1 MSVKQYDF
9 AGWATR
15 NDVRCSDGRVIM
27 QDAFADQDGK
37 SVPLVWNHNHSSVD
51 NVLGHAML
59 QNRDEGVYAY
69 CYFNDTPAAQKA
81 RELVKHGDI
90 TSLSIYANQLK
101 HNGTNVMHG
110 IIREVS
116 MVLAGANPEAFIDSV
131 LTHSD
136 NGSDIFADDATIYM
150 GLPLEHSALKS
161 DDELKDPDDDTDG
174 DSDDDT
180 KGKNSK
186 SDSSVTKKKNDSEGN
201 SDSSDSEEDDES
213 TESSTRKK
221 KRPINVSEDKS
232 SDVADVLGSDSND
245 KSDDKS
251 DDDNTKDD
259 KDNAMSNSMRHSDDD
274 RTVADVINGMTDK
287 QKAVAFY
294 VIKQALAPYDI
305 SFDGFDDD
313 DDDDDDDDYDKQSK
327 SMKHAATNNS
337 SDSDETVGD
346 VLDTLTDEQ
355 MNVIKYIIGQVL
367 EDNGIT
373 ADDVKKVNSGSTK
386 EDDSMSHNV
395 FDRTTDPSD
404 TLMHNADCDFA
415 AMVSDMRQYG
425 KLSQSMLAH
434 GVDLED
440 FSMSDYLAHADYGM
454 ENIDV
459 MFPDAKA
466 VANQPFM
473 ITRDLNWVPGVMGA
487 VSHTPFARI
496 KSIAADLTEDDARA
510 KGYLKGKLKKEEV
523 FSLLKRVTTPT
534 TVYKKQKLD
543 REDIISITD
552 FDVIVWLKAEMR
564 TMLDEEIARAILISD
579 GRSASAEDKISE
591 SCIRPIWTDDSVYT
605 IKSTMKF
612 TAAPSEAELAA
623 AVVDQAV
630 LARKDYRG
638 SGNPALFT
646 TEDMLTR
653 MLLMKDTLGHR
664 LYKTEEELATAM
676 RVSKIYTVPQ
686 MENLTRTP
694 ATGETTLTGK
704 KPTLDGIIVN
714 LKDYTVGTDKGGAV
728 SMFDDFDIDYNQQK
742 YLIETHISGALTTP
756 YSAIV
761 IEHYVEPGK

>member
-15 NDVRCSDGRVIM
+15 NDVRCSDGRIIM

-69 CYFNDTPAAQKA
+69 CYFNDTPAAKKA

-110 IIREVS
+110 TIREVS

-136 NGSDIFADDATIYM
+136 NGSDIFADDGTIYM
-150 GLPLEHSALKS
+150 GLPLEHSAVKS
-161 DDELKDPDDDTDG
+161 DDEQKDPDE
-174 DSDDDT
+174 DSDEDSD
-180 KGKNSK
+180 KDAKAENSK
-186 SDSSVTKKKNDSEGN
+186 SDISVTEKK
-201 SDSSDSEEDDES
+201 DSSDDDDSEVDDES
-213 TESSTRKK
+213 TEPSTRKK
-221 KRPINVSEDKS
+221 KRPVNVSEDKS
-232 SDVADVLGSDSND
+232 SDVADVLGSNSND
-245 KSDDKS
+245 KSDDK
-251 DDDNTKDD
+251 NNKDD
-259 KDNAMSNSMRHSDDD
+259 EDNAMANTMSHSDDD
-274 RTVADVINGMTDK
+274 RTVADVINSMTDK

-294 VIKQALAPYDI
+294 VITQALAPYGI

-313 DDDDDDDDYDKQSK
+313 DDDDDEDMPAPKQSK
-327 SMKHAATNNS
+327 SMKHAATNDS
-337 SDSDETVGD
+337 SDSSETVGD
-346 VLDTLTDEQ
+346 VLDSLTDEQ

-404 TLMHNADCDFA
+404 TLMHNADCDFSI
-415 AMVSDMRQYG
+415 MMSDMRQYG
-425 KLSQSMLAH
+425 TLSQSMLAH
-434 GVDLED
+434 GADIED
-440 FSMSDYLAHADYGM
+440 FSMSDYLSHGDYGM
-454 ENIDV
+454 NNIDV

-523 FSLLKRVTTPT
+523 FSLLKRVTIPT

-579 GRSASAEDKISE
+579 GRSASAEDKINE
-591 SCIRPIWTDDSVYT
+591 TCIRPIWTDDSVYT

-638 SGNPALFT
+638 AGNPTLFT

-694 ATGETTLTGK
+694 ATSETALTGK
-704 KPTLDGIIVN
+704 KPILDGIIVN

-761 IEHYVEPGK
+761 IEHYVEPGKVAGQN

>member
-69 CYFNDTPAAQKA
+69 CYFNDTPAAKKA

-110 IIREVS
+110 TIREVS

-136 NGSDIFADDATIYM
+136 NGSDIFADDGTIYM
-150 GLPLEHSALKS
+150 GLPLEHSGVKS
-161 DDELKDPDDDTDG
+161 DDDQKDPDEDTDG
-174 DSDDDT
+174 DSDEDAKDE
-180 KGKNSK
+180 NSK
-186 SDSSVTKKKNDSEGN
+186 SDDSVTEKK
-201 SDSSDSEEDDES
+201 DSSDEDDSEVDDES

-221 KRPINVSEDKS
+221 KKRPVNVSEDKS
-232 SDVADVLGSDSND
+232 SDVADVLGSDSDDESED
-245 KSDDKS
+245 KSDEKNDKN
-251 DDDNTKDD
+251 DE
-259 KDNAMSNSMRHSDDD
+259 DNAMSNTMRHSDDD
-274 RTVADVINGMTDK
+274 RTVADVINSMTDK

-294 VIKQALAPYDI
+294 VITQALAPYDI

-313 DDDDDDDDYDKQSK
+313 DDEDVPASKQSK

-346 VLDTLTDEQ
+346 VLDSLTDEQ

-373 ADDVKKVNSGSTK
+373 ADDVKKVNSGSAK

-395 FDRTTDPSD
+395 FDRTIDPSD
-404 TLMHNADCDFA
+404 TLMHNADCDFSV
-415 AMVSDMRQYG
+415 MVSDMRQYD

-434 GVDLED
+434 GVDIED
-440 FSMSDYLAHADYGM
+440 ISMSDYLAHGDYGM
-454 ENIDV
+454 TNIDV

-473 ITRDLNWVPGVMGA
+473 ITRDLSWVPAVMGA

-523 FSLLKRVTTPT
+523 FPLLKRVTTPT

-552 FDVIVWLKAEMR
+552 FDTVVWLKAEMR
-564 TMLDEEIARAILISD
+564 TMLDEEIARAILVSD
-579 GRSASAEDKISE
+579 GRSASAEDKINE
-591 SCIRPIWTDDSVYT
+591 TCIRPIWTDDAVYT

-694 ATGETTLTGK
+694 ATGETALTGK
-704 KPTLDGIIVN
+704 KPILDGIIVN

-761 IEHYVEPGK
+761 LEHYVEGGKASA

>member
-15 NDVRCSDGRVIM
+15 NDVRCSDGRIIM

-69 CYFNDTPAAQKA
+69 CYFNDTPAAKKA

-110 IIREVS
+110 TIREVS

-136 NGSDIFADDATIYM
+136 NGSDIFADDGTIYM
-150 GLPLEHSALKS
+150 GLPLEHSAVKS
-161 DDELKDPDDDTDG
+161 DDEQKDPDE
-174 DSDDDT
+174 DSDEDSDEDA
-180 KGKNSK
+180 KAENSK
-186 SDSSVTKKKNDSEGN
+186 SDISVTEKK
-201 SDSSDSEEDDES
+201 DSSDDDDSEVDDES
-213 TESSTRKK
+213 TEPSTRKK
-221 KRPINVSEDKS
+221 KRPVNVSEDKS
-232 SDVADVLGSDSND
+232 SDVADVLGSNSND
-245 KSDDKS
+245 KSDDK
-251 DDDNTKDD
+251 NNKDD
-259 KDNAMSNSMRHSDDD
+259 EDNAMTNTMSHSDDD
-274 RTVADVINGMTDK
+274 RTVADVINSMTDK

-294 VIKQALAPYDI
+294 VITQALAPYGI

-313 DDDDDDDDYDKQSK
+313 DDDDDEDMPAPKQSK
-327 SMKHAATNNS
+327 SMKHAATNDS
-337 SDSDETVGD
+337 SDSNETVGD
-346 VLDTLTDEQ
+346 VLDSLTDEQ

-404 TLMHNADCDFA
+404 TLMHNADCDFSI
-415 AMVSDMRQYG
+415 MMSDMRQYG
-425 KLSQSMLAH
+425 TLSQSMLAH
-434 GVDLED
+434 GADIED
-440 FSMSDYLAHADYGM
+440 FSMSDYLSHGDYGIN
-454 ENIDV
+454 NIDV

-523 FSLLKRVTTPT
+523 FSLLKRVTIPT

-579 GRSASAEDKISE
+579 GRSASAEDKINE
-591 SCIRPIWTDDSVYT
+591 TCIRPIWTDDSVYT

-612 TAAPSEAELAA
+612 TAAPSESELAA
-623 AVVDQAV
+623 AVIDQAV

-638 SGNPALFT
+638 SGNPVMFT

-694 ATGETTLTGK
+694 ATSETTLTGK
-704 KPTLDGIIVN
+704 KPILDGIIVN

-761 IEHYVEPGK
+761 IEHYVEPGKSVDQK

>member
-15 NDVRCSDGRVIM
+15 NDVRCSDGRIIM

-69 CYFNDTPAAQKA
+69 CYFNDTPAAKKA

-110 IIREVS
+110 TIREVS

-136 NGSDIFADDATIYM
+136 NGSDIFADDGTIYM
-150 GLPLEHSALKS
+150 GLPLEHSAVKS
-161 DDELKDPDDDTDG
+161 DDEQKDPDE
-174 DSDDDT
+174 DSDEDSDEDA
-180 KGKNSK
+180 KAENSK
-186 SDSSVTKKKNDSEGN
+186 SDISVTEKK
-201 SDSSDSEEDDES
+201 DSSDDDDSEVDDES
-213 TESSTRKK
+213 TEPSTRKK
-221 KRPINVSEDKS
+221 KRPVNVIEDKS
-232 SDVADVLGSDSND
+232 SDVADVLGSNSND
-245 KSDDKS
+245 KSDDK
-251 DDDNTKDD
+251 NNKDD
-259 KDNAMSNSMRHSDDD
+259 EDNAMANTMSHSDDD
-274 RTVADVINGMTDK
+274 RTVADVINSMTDK

-294 VIKQALAPYDI
+294 VITQALAPYGI

-313 DDDDDDDDYDKQSK
+313 DDDDDEDMPAPKQSK
-327 SMKHAATNNS
+327 SMKHAATNDS
-337 SDSDETVGD
+337 SDSNETVGD
-346 VLDTLTDEQ
+346 VLDSLTDEQ

-404 TLMHNADCDFA
+404 TLMHNADCDFSI
-415 AMVSDMRQYG
+415 MMSDMRQYG
-425 KLSQSMLAH
+425 TLSQSMLAH
-434 GVDLED
+434 GADIED
-440 FSMSDYLAHADYGM
+440 FSMSDYLSHGDYGM
-454 ENIDV
+454 NNIDV

-523 FSLLKRVTTPT
+523 FSLLKRVTIPT

-579 GRSASAEDKISE
+579 GRSASAEDKINE
-591 SCIRPIWTDDSVYT
+591 TCIRPIWTDDSVYT

-638 SGNPALFT
+638 AGNPTLFT

-653 MLLMKDTLGHR
+653 MLLMNDTLGHR

-694 ATGETTLTGK
+694 ATSETALTGK
-704 KPTLDGIIVN
+704 KPILDGIIVN

-761 IEHYVEPGK
+761 IEHYVEPGRAAGQN

>member
-150 GLPLEHSALKS
+150 GLPLEHSAVKS
-161 DDELKDPDDDTDG
+161 DDDQTDPDDDPEN
-174 DSDDDT
+174 DSED
-180 KGKNSK
+180 KNSK
-186 SDSSVTKKKNDSEGN
+186 SDVSVTEKKATSDDDSDATDSEADEG
-201 SDSSDSEEDDES
+201 SDES
-213 TESSTRKK
+213 ATRKK
-221 KRPINVSEDKS
+221 KKRPSNVSEDKS
-232 SDVADVLGSDSND
+232 SDVADVLGSNSKD
-245 KSDDKS
+245 KSDKKND
-251 DDDNTKDD
+251 KDD
-259 KDNAMSNSMRHSDDD
+259 EDNAMTNTMSHSDDD
-274 RTVADVINGMTDK
+274 RTVADVINSMTDK

-294 VIKQALAPYDI
+294 VITQALAPYDI

-313 DDDDDDDDYDKQSK
+313 DDDDNDDNDMPASKQSK

-355 MNVIKYIIGQVL
+355 MNVIKYIIGQIL
-367 EDNGIT
+367 EYNGIA

-404 TLMHNADCDFA
+404 TLMHNADCDFSV
-415 AMVSDMRQYG
+415 MVSDMRQYG

-523 FSLLKRVTTPT
+523 FSLLKRVTVPT

-579 GRSASAEDKISE
+579 GRSASAEDKINE
-591 SCIRPIWTDDSVYT
+591 TCIRPIWTDDSVYT

-638 SGNPALFT
+638 SGNPVLFT

-694 ATGETTLTGK
+694 ATSETALTGK
-704 KPTLDGIIVN
+704 KPILDGIIVN

-761 IEHYVEPGK
+761 IEHYVEPGKAGQN

>member
-69 CYFNDTPAAQKA
+69 CYFNDTPAAKKA

-110 IIREVS
+110 TIREVS

-136 NGSDIFADDATIYM
+136 NGSDIFADDGTIYM
-150 GLPLEHSALKS
+150 GLPLEHSGVKL
-161 DDELKDPDDDTDG
+161 DDDQKDPDEDADEDP
-174 DSDDDT
+174 DEDAKDE
-180 KGKNSK
+180 NSK
-186 SDSSVTKKKNDSEGN
+186 SDDSVTEKKNSSDEDDSEV
-201 SDSSDSEEDDES
+201 DDES

-221 KRPINVSEDKS
+221 KRPVNVSEDKS
-232 SDVADVLGSDSND
+232 SDVADVLGSDSDDESED
-245 KSDDKS
+245 KSDKKNDKN
-251 DDDNTKDD
+251 DE
-259 KDNAMSNSMRHSDDD
+259 DNAMSNTMRHSDDD
-274 RTVADVINGMTDK
+274 RTVADVINSMTDK

-294 VIKQALAPYDI
+294 VITQALAPYDI

-313 DDDDDDDDYDKQSK
+313 DDDEDVPASKQSK
-327 SMKHAATNNS
+327 SMKHAATTNS
-337 SDSDETVGD
+337 SDSNETVGD

-373 ADDVKKVNSGSTK
+373 ADDVKKVNSGSAK

-395 FDRTTDPSD
+395 FDRTIDPSD
-404 TLMHNADCDFA
+404 TLMHNADCDFSV
-415 AMVSDMRQYG
+415 MVSDMRQYD

-434 GVDLED
+434 GVDIED
-440 FSMSDYLAHADYGM
+440 ISMSDYLAHGDYGM
-454 ENIDV
+454 TNIDV

-473 ITRDLNWVPGVMGA
+473 ITRDLNWVPAVMGA

-523 FSLLKRVTTPT
+523 FPLLKRVTTPT

-552 FDVIVWLKAEMR
+552 FDVVVWLKAEMR
-564 TMLDEEIARAILISD
+564 TMLDEEIARAILVSD
-579 GRSASAEDKISE
+579 GRSASAEDKINE
-591 SCIRPIWTDDSVYT
+591 TCIRPIWTDDAVYT

-694 ATGETTLTGK
+694 ATGETALTGK
-704 KPTLDGIIVN
+704 KPILDGIIVN

-761 IEHYVEPGK
+761 LEHYVEGGKVSA

>member
-69 CYFNDTPAAQKA
+69 CYFNDTPAAKKA

-136 NGSDIFADDATIYM
+136 NGSDIFADDGTIYM
-150 GLPLEHSALKS
+150 GLPLEHSAVKS
-161 DDELKDPDDDTDG
+161 DDDQKDPDDPDE
-174 DSDDDT
+174 DSDEDAKDE
-180 KGKNSK
+180 NSK
-186 SDSSVTKKKNDSEGN
+186 SDDSATDKKDASDDDSEV
-201 SDSSDSEEDDES
+201 DDES

-221 KRPINVSEDKS
+221 KRPVNVSEDKS
-232 SDVADVLGSDSND
+232 SDVADVLGSDSDDESED
-245 KSDDKS
+245 KSDEKNDKN
-251 DDDNTKDD
+251 DE
-259 KDNAMSNSMRHSDDD
+259 DNAMSNTMRHSDDD
-274 RTVADVINGMTDK
+274 RTVADVINSMTDK

-294 VIKQALAPYDI
+294 VITQALAPYDI

-313 DDDDDDDDYDKQSK
+313 DDDEDVPASKQSK

-337 SDSDETVGD
+337 SDSNETVGD

-373 ADDVKKVNSGSTK
+373 ADDVKKVNSGSTE

-395 FDRTTDPSD
+395 FDRTIDPSD
-404 TLMHNADCDFA
+404 ILMHNADCDFSV
-415 AMVSDMRQYG
+415 MVSDMRQYD

-434 GVDLED
+434 GVDIED
-440 FSMSDYLAHADYGM
+440 ISMSDYLAHGDYGM
-454 ENIDV
+454 TNIDV

-473 ITRDLNWVPGVMGA
+473 ITRDLNWVPAVMGA

-523 FSLLKRVTTPT
+523 FPLLKRVTTPT

-552 FDVIVWLKAEMR
+552 FDVVVWLKAEMR
-564 TMLDEEIARAILISD
+564 TMLDEEIARAILVSD
-579 GRSASAEDKISE
+579 GRSASAEDKINE
-591 SCIRPIWTDDSVYT
+591 TCIRPIWTDDAVYT

-694 ATGETTLTGK
+694 ATSETALTGK
-704 KPTLDGIIVN
+704 KPILDGIIVN

-761 IEHYVEPGK
+761 LEHYVEGGKAAGQN

>member
-15 NDVRCSDGRVIM
+15 NDVRCSDGRIIM

-69 CYFNDTPAAQKA
+69 CYFNDTPAAKKA

-110 IIREVS
+110 TIREVS

-136 NGSDIFADDATIYM
+136 NGSDIFADDGTIYM
-150 GLPLEHSALKS
+150 GLPLEHSAVKS
-161 DDELKDPDDDTDG
+161 DDEQKDPDE
-174 DSDDDT
+174 DSDEDSDEDA
-180 KGKNSK
+180 KAENSK
-186 SDSSVTKKKNDSEGN
+186 SDISVTEKK
-201 SDSSDSEEDDES
+201 DSSDDDDSEVDDES
-213 TESSTRKK
+213 TEPSTRKK
-221 KRPINVSEDKS
+221 KRPVNVSEDKS
-232 SDVADVLGSDSND
+232 SDVADVLGSNSND
-245 KSDDKS
+245 KSDDK
-251 DDDNTKDD
+251 NNKDD
-259 KDNAMSNSMRHSDDD
+259 EDNAMANTMSHSDDD
-274 RTVADVINGMTDK
+274 RTVADVINSMTDK

-294 VIKQALAPYDI
+294 VITQALAPYGI

-313 DDDDDDDDYDKQSK
+313 DDDDDDEDMPAPKQSK
-327 SMKHAATNNS
+327 SMKHAATNDS
-337 SDSDETVGD
+337 SDSNETVGD
-346 VLDTLTDEQ
+346 VLDSLTDEQ

-404 TLMHNADCDFA
+404 TLMHNADCDFSI
-415 AMVSDMRQYG
+415 MMSDMRQYG
-425 KLSQSMLAH
+425 TLSQSMLAH
-434 GVDLED
+434 GADIED
-440 FSMSDYLAHADYGM
+440 FSMSDYLSHGDYGM
-454 ENIDV
+454 NNIDV

-523 FSLLKRVTTPT
+523 FSLLKRVTIPT

-579 GRSASAEDKISE
+579 GRSASAEDKINE
-591 SCIRPIWTDDSVYT
+591 TCIRPIWTDDSVYT

-638 SGNPALFT
+638 AGNPTLFT

-694 ATGETTLTGK
+694 ATSETALTGK
-704 KPTLDGIIVN
+704 KPILDGIIVN

-761 IEHYVEPGK
+761 IEHYVEPGKAAGQN

>member
-69 CYFNDTPAAQKA
+69 CYFNDTPAAKKA

-110 IIREVS
+110 TIREVS

-136 NGSDIFADDATIYM
+136 NGSDIFADDGTIYM
-150 GLPLEHSALKS
+150 GLPLEHSGVKS
-161 DDELKDPDDDTDG
+161 DDDQKDPDEDADE
-174 DSDDDT
+174 DSDEDAKDE
-180 KGKNSK
+180 NSK
-186 SDSSVTKKKNDSEGN
+186 SDDSVTEKK
-201 SDSSDSEEDDES
+201 DSSDEDDSEVDDES

-221 KRPINVSEDKS
+221 KKRPVNVSEDKS
-232 SDVADVLGSDSND
+232 SDVADVLGSDSDDESED
-245 KSDDKS
+245 KSDEKNDKN
-251 DDDNTKDD
+251 DE
-259 KDNAMSNSMRHSDDD
+259 DNAMSNTMRHSDDD
-274 RTVADVINGMTDK
+274 RTVADVINSMTDK

-294 VIKQALAPYDI
+294 VITQALAPYNI

-313 DDDDDDDDYDKQSK
+313 DDEDVPASKQSK

-346 VLDTLTDEQ
+346 VLDSLTDEQ

-373 ADDVKKVNSGSTK
+373 ADDVKKVNSGSAK

-395 FDRTTDPSD
+395 FDRTIDPSD
-404 TLMHNADCDFA
+404 TLMHNADCDFSV
-415 AMVSDMRQYG
+415 MVSDMRQYD

-434 GVDLED
+434 GVDIED
-440 FSMSDYLAHADYGM
+440 ISMSDYLAHGDYGM
-454 ENIDV
+454 TNIDV
-459 MFPDAKA
+459 MFPDAKT

-473 ITRDLNWVPGVMGA
+473 ITRDLSWVPAVMGA

-523 FSLLKRVTTPT
+523 FPLLKRVTTPT

-552 FDVIVWLKAEMR
+552 FDAVVWLKAEMR
-564 TMLDEEIARAILISD
+564 TMLDEEIARAILVSD
-579 GRSASAEDKISE
+579 GRSASAEDKINE
-591 SCIRPIWTDDSVYT
+591 TCIRPIWTDDAVYT

-694 ATGETTLTGK
+694 ATGETALTGK
-704 KPTLDGIIVN
+704 KPILDGIIVN

-761 IEHYVEPGK
+761 LEHYVEGGKASA

>member
-15 NDVRCSDGRVIM
+15 NDVRCSDGRIIM

-69 CYFNDTPAAQKA
+69 CYFNDTPAAKKA

-110 IIREVS
+110 TIREVS

-136 NGSDIFADDATIYM
+136 NGSDIFADDGTIYM
-150 GLPLEHSALKS
+150 GLPLEHSAVKS
-161 DDELKDPDDDTDG
+161 DDEQKDPDE
-174 DSDDDT
+174 DSDEDA
-180 KGKNSK
+180 KAENSK
-186 SDSSVTKKKNDSEGN
+186 SDISVTEKK
-201 SDSSDSEEDDES
+201 DSSDDDDSEVDDES
-213 TESSTRKK
+213 TEPSTRKK
-221 KRPINVSEDKS
+221 KRPVNVSEDKS
-232 SDVADVLGSDSND
+232 SDVADVLGSNSND
-245 KSDDKS
+245 KSDDK
-251 DDDNTKDD
+251 NNKDD
-259 KDNAMSNSMRHSDDD
+259 EDNAMANTMSHSDDD
-274 RTVADVINGMTDK
+274 RTVADVINSMTDK

-294 VIKQALAPYDI
+294 VITQALAPYGI

-313 DDDDDDDDYDKQSK
+313 DDDDDEDMPAPKQSK
-327 SMKHAATNNS
+327 SMKHAATNDS
-337 SDSDETVGD
+337 SDSNETVGD
-346 VLDTLTDEQ
+346 VLDSLTDEQ

-404 TLMHNADCDFA
+404 TLMHNADCDFSI
-415 AMVSDMRQYG
+415 MMSDMRQYG
-425 KLSQSMLAH
+425 TLSQSMLAH
-434 GVDLED
+434 GADIED
-440 FSMSDYLAHADYGM
+440 FSMSDYLSHGDYGM
-454 ENIDV
+454 NNIDV

-523 FSLLKRVTTPT
+523 FSLLKRVTIPA

-579 GRSASAEDKISE
+579 GRSASAEDKINE
-591 SCIRPIWTDDSVYT
+591 TCIRPIWTDDSVYT

-623 AVVDQAV
+623 AVIDQAV

-638 SGNPALFT
+638 SGNPVMFT

-694 ATGETTLTGK
+694 ATSETTLTGK
-704 KPTLDGIIVN
+704 KPILDGIIVN

-761 IEHYVEPGK
+761 IEHYVEAGKAAGQN

>member
-15 NDVRCSDGRVIM
+15 NDVRCSDGRIIM

-69 CYFNDTPAAQKA
+69 CYFNDTPAAKKA

-110 IIREVS
+110 TIREVS

-136 NGSDIFADDATIYM
+136 NGSDIFADDGTIYM
-150 GLPLEHSALKS
+150 GLPLEHSAVKS
-161 DDELKDPDDDTDG
+161 DDEQKDPDE
-174 DSDDDT
+174 DSDEDSDEDA
-180 KGKNSK
+180 KAENSK
-186 SDSSVTKKKNDSEGN
+186 SDISVTEKK
-201 SDSSDSEEDDES
+201 DSSDDDDSEVDDES
-213 TESSTRKK
+213 TEPSTRKK
-221 KRPINVSEDKS
+221 KRPVNVSEDKS
-232 SDVADVLGSDSND
+232 SDVADVLGSNSND
-245 KSDDKS
+245 KSDDK
-251 DDDNTKDD
+251 NNKDD
-259 KDNAMSNSMRHSDDD
+259 EDNAMTNTMSHSDDD
-274 RTVADVINGMTDK
+274 RTVADVINSMTDK

-294 VIKQALAPYDI
+294 VITQALAPYGI

-313 DDDDDDDDYDKQSK
+313 DDDDEDMPAPKQSK
-327 SMKHAATNNS
+327 SMKHAATNDS
-337 SDSDETVGD
+337 SDSNETVGD
-346 VLDTLTDEQ
+346 VLDSLTDEQ

-404 TLMHNADCDFA
+404 TLMHNADCDFSI
-415 AMVSDMRQYG
+415 MMSDMRQYG
-425 KLSQSMLAH
+425 TLSQSMLAH
-434 GVDLED
+434 GADIED
-440 FSMSDYLAHADYGM
+440 FSMSDYLSHGDYGIN
-454 ENIDV
+454 NIDV

-523 FSLLKRVTTPT
+523 FSLFKRVTIPT

-564 TMLDEEIARAILISD
+564 TMLDEEIAHAILISD
-579 GRSASAEDKISE
+579 GRSASAEDKINE
-591 SCIRPIWTDDSVYT
+591 TCIRPIWTDDSVYT

-612 TAAPSEAELAA
+612 TAAPSESELAA
-623 AVVDQAV
+623 AVIDQAV

-638 SGNPALFT
+638 SGNPVMFT
-646 TEDMLTR
+646 TEGMLTR

-694 ATGETTLTGK
+694 ATSETTLTGK
-704 KPTLDGIIVN
+704 KPILDGIIVN

-761 IEHYVEPGK
+761 IEHYVEPGKAAGQN